1 MKISKKNI
9 FDKPL
14 SGGDKQEI
22 FEELIKTND
31 FFVERIYT
39 NKAFEQP
46 GKWYDQKKDEWVL
59 LLQGKADLEFAE
71 NEIVQLNAGDYIFIP
86 AHQKHRIIYSSV
98 EPKCIWLAVFGD
110 LK

>member
-14 SGGDKQEI
+14 SGDDEQEI
-22 FEELIKTND
+22 FKELIKTND
-31 FFVERIYT
+31 FSVERIYT

-59 LLQGKADLEFAE
+59 LLQGEATLEFRE
-71 NEIVQLNAGDYIFIP
+71 DIKVTMTKGDYINIP
-86 AHQKHRIIYSSV
+86 AHKVHRVSETSE
-98 EPKCIWLAVFGD
+98 EPNCIWLAIFGD